1 MVNKM
6 NEVKFDKELVV
17 KEIINFLQDLE
28 WSSEKVSPYIIR
40 TFYQGDYDNVQVF
53 IKIQEDDICLLI
65 DPLIQKS
72 KTQWGKS
79 VVSLVNIMK
88 EKINH
93 IDIGIDHEGDL
104 FLKVNLLFVH
114 IDLERFQCLLLGLCQ
129 VAENVLLPLLQA
141 NAFDNIEYQ
150 K

>member
-1 MVNKM
+1 MTDNW
-6 NEVKFDKELVV
+6 L
-17 KEIINFLQDLE
+17 KEIKIFLSNLG
-28 WSSEKVSPYIIR
+28 WSSEIVSPGIIR
-40 TFYQGDYDNVQVF
+40 TFYEGDYDTIQIF
-53 IKIQEDDICLLI
+53 IKIQDEDICFLI
-65 DPLIQKS
+65 DPLIQKT
-72 KTQWGKS
+72 KNQWGKS

-104 FLKVNLLFVH
+104 FLKTNLLIVH